1 MILTGWLCVAN
12 NITTTNPY
20 ADDDDDVE
28 WIIRLDFVCTKKK
41 RERERLKE
49 KEN

>member
-1 MILTGWLCVAN
+1 MILTGCSCMPTK
-12 NITTTNPY
+12 ITTTNPY
-20 ADDDDDVE
+20 ADDDDDDVE

-41 RERERLKE
+41 RERERE